1 MTDSKDDFRPVVKLT
16 DRRLEAL
23 RILRKLGR
31 VDCALFAR
39 HLWPEGTKD
48 AHVDRMHG
56 YRRRA
61 GVFLHQLMA
70 DGLVRQERT
79 GKFTYNYM
87 LSEAGRKALEGEE
100 RVGR

>member
-1 MTDSKDDFRPVVKLT
+1 MTKAAEDGGGVERTV
-16 DRRLEAL
+16 
-23 RILRKLGR
+23 
-31 VDCALFAR
+31 
-39 HLWPEGTKD
+39 W
-48 AHVDRMHG
+48 AHVTVHG